1 MKMLDRFKANSN
13 EIIFVKGSSLE
24 NISKTILIKEGMRP
38 SFAASVS
45 KALVAADMRG
55 VDTHGASNLL
65 QPYVEWIRNN
75 KINPNPTLQIVKDFA
90 AIATVDADN
99 GFATGFGEEAMNMA
113 IDKAKKF
120 GVGIVTMKNAG
131 HSGAIG
137 SYAMHAVKEDMIGM
151 VMSAVNPCVVPT
163 FGAEQRLGTNPIA
176 IAAPARNEPDFLL
189 DVATSAIAGGKAK
202 LVELAGK
209 KLGPFSIASPN
220 GEPIQEEISV
230 PDKFEDILFLPFGG
244 SRDSGS
250 HKGFGFAM
258 VAEIMSGILSG
269 CASMMI
275 MNDRN
280 NDGRALNSHFFAA
293 FNIAA
298 FTEVEK
304 FKSNMDQMLAKLR
317 TTKPSPGNT
326 RVIYPG
332 LLEREEEI
340 ARAKNGVPLHKNT
353 VEWLDSLSEQYEI
366 ENIQRIIE

>member
-1 MKMLDRFKANSN
+1 MLDRFKANSN

-353 VEWLDSLSEQYEI
+353 VEWLDSLSEQYEV